1 MSSIA
6 ERLSQV
12 RENIASAQIRS
23 GVKKDVTIVAV
34 TKTHAPQTI
43 IDIYN
48 AGNTVIGENRVQ
60 EAADKFPRL
69 PHLPGLVKRMVG
81 HLQSNKVN
89 RALEIFDTID
99 AVDSVKLANRIA
111 RRSQAEGI
119 EIPVLLEINTTDEP
133 SKFGFSPDKVDEMLG
148 CCEIAGLAVQGLM
161 TIGPLTGGEKAVRA
175 AFTKVRTIKE
185 ELSCQLGEKTENLS
199 VLSMGMSGDYQI
211 AVEEGST
218 MVRLGTI
225 LFGPRKEYP

>member
-1 MSSIA
+1 MLSIA

-23 GVKKDVTIVAV
+23 GAKKDVTIVAV

-60 EAADKFPRL
+60 EAADKFPHL
-69 PHLPGLVKRMVG
+69 PHLPGLVKRMIG
-81 HLQSNKVN
+81 HLQSNKAN

-111 RRSQAEGI
+111 RQTRVLGI
-119 EIPVLLEINTTDEP
+119 EIPVLLEINTTAEP
-133 SKFGFSPDKVDEMLG
+133 SKFGFSPDKVDEMLE
-148 CCEIAGLAVQGLM
+148 CCEIAGLVVQGLM
-161 TIGPLTGGEKAVRA
+161 TVGPLTGGETAIRA
-175 AFTKVRTIKE
+175 AFIKVRTIKE
-185 ELSCQLGEKTENLS
+185 ELSCQLSEKTEKLPI
-199 VLSMGMSGDYQI
+199 LSMGMSGDYQI

-218 MVRLGTI
+218 MVRLGTT